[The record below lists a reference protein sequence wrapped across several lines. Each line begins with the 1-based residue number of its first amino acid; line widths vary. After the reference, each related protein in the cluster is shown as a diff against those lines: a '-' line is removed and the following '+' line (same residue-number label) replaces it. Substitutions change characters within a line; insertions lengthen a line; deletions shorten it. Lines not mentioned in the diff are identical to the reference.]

1 MSNIPGVTKTWT
13 DADDAVLRQGC
24 VERLSFREI
33 GARLGVSRRS
43 AIGRAYRLGIKK
55 GRPPQPVGT
64 GARTTNLREKIA
76 RNVKAPIRLPRKKG
90 LPPLQFAP
98 LIERPQSHP
107 ETTPPIGPGR
117 PLIDIPWNGCW
128 FAVTEHE
135 TEQHL
140 FCGAPKL
147 TGHSYC
153 APHCLIAYAPPKKM
167 MKLSEQERQRRRLQ
181 GLLNVQRGIY
191 L

>member
-55 GRPPQPVGT
+55 GRTPQPPGT
-64 GARTTNLREKIA
+64 GARTVNLRERAA

-98 LIERPQSHP
+98 LKP
-107 ETTPPIGPGR
+107 EPVAETALPIGPGR
-117 PLIDIPWNGCW
+117 PLIDLPWNVCR
-128 FAVTEHE
+128 FSVTQHE
-135 TEQHL
+135 AEQHL

-167 MKLSEQERQRRRLQ
+167 MNLSEAERNRRRLQ
-181 GLLNVQRGIY
+181 GLKNVQQGAFT
-191 L
+191 

>member
-1 MSNIPGVTKTWT
+1 MNWAPHDEQLRVWVTEEKLTASQI
-13 DADDAVLRQGC
+13 ADR
-24 VERLSFREI
+24 I
-33 GARLGVSRRS
+33 GGVSRN
-43 AIGRAYRLGIKK
+43 AVIGRCHRIGLNLYRQPGENAKIP
-55 GRPPQPVGT
+55 RPR
-64 GARTTNLREKIA
+64 ARRSPDEGVRTINLR
-76 RNVKAPIRLPRKKG
+76 RKALDLPVTGFK
-90 LPPLQFAP
+90 PLQFAP
-98 LIERPQSHP
+98 LKP
-107 ETTPPIGPGR
+107 EPATPSNDPPIGPGR
-117 PLIDIPWNGCW
+117 PLIDLPWNGCR